1 MLNATKKARRVY
13 VERIDLRTAHNAKT
27 DIFRVSIGDT
37 VLFDGTP
44 EEMRKL
50 ASILRS
56 FPEMYQEEGTR
67 YSKGETFEVNRI
79 LKKASQEPLKLSE
92 IQFLRDMNARNHY
105 KSDYLRRRY
114 AKCSGSR
121 MEQEVEGVKSC

>member
-44 EEMRKL
+44 DEMRKL
-50 ASILRS
+50 VSILKS
-56 FPEMYQEEGTR
+56 FPEMYQVESSR
-67 YSKGETFEVNRI
+67 FSKGESLEVNRI
-79 LKKASQEPLKLSE
+79 LKKASQQPLKLSE
-92 IQFLRDMNARNHY
+92 IQFLRDMHARNWRN
-105 KSDYLRRRY
+105 DYVRRRMN
-114 AKCSGSR
+114 KCS
-121 MEQEVEGVKSC
+121 EVLQLEGVEEVKAF